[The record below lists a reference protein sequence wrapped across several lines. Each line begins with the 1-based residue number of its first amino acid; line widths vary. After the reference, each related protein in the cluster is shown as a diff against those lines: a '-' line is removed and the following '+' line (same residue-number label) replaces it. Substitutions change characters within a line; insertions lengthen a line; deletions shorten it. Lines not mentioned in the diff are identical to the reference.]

1 VTRAA
6 DPLAPV
12 SIAPARRAGGTAS
25 PAVPAVPVVP
35 ARVGSFTEPVV
46 FADGLALAVTSV
58 EQGTVAGQGPGV
70 SSGAP
75 MTKVGLE
82 LTNGTARE
90 VRLTGV
96 VVTMTYGQPRRIAAP
111 VYVEGVAD
119 FAGTVKPGAKS
130 RAVYAFT
137 VPTSELGEVVMS
149 VDLDGVHALAT
160 FQGKVK

>member
-1 VTRAA
+1 M
-6 DPLAPV
+6 
-12 SIAPARRAGGTAS
+12 
-25 PAVPAVPVVP
+25 VP

-90 VRLTGV
+90 VRLTAV
-96 VVTMTYGQPRRIAAP
+96 VVTMTYGQPRRIAAA

-119 FAGTVKPGAKS
+119 FAGTAKPGAKS